1 MKVGDIVQIQDENEW
16 KGLYGVVEYVAVGIA
31 HIFCVQNPCYLYVAT
46 KDNNIKVIEGSER
59 CESRKSRKS
68 NKAPAIGYA

>member
-31 HIFCVQNPCYLYVAT
+31 HIFCVPKPCYLYVAT
-46 KDNNIKVIEGSER
+46 KDNNIRVIE
-59 CESRKSRKS
+59 
-68 NKAPAIGYA
+68 

>member
-16 KGLYGVVEYVAVGIA
+16 KGLYGVVEYVTVGIS

-46 KDNNIKVIEGSER
+46 KNNNIKVIEESKKDEYRKNGSI
-59 CESRKSRKS
+59 K
-68 NKAPAIGYA
+68 N